1 MPKGF
6 HYTLEKEKLIEYGKL
21 TIEERLLWL
30 EAAFEFNCLALGEKE
45 RAARDFLWNGGEK
58 EVEISDL

>member
-30 EAAFEFNCLALGEKE
+30 EAAFEFNCLALGDKE
-45 RAARDFLWNGGEK
+45 RAARDFLWNGRNTNEQK
-58 EVEISDL
+58 ND

>member
-1 MPKGF
+1 MSGEF
-6 HYTLEKEKLIEYGKL
+6 HYTIAIKYGELI
-21 TIEERLLWL
+21 IEECLLWL

-58 EVEISDL
+58 DVEIAKLD

>member
-6 HYTLEKEKLIEYGKL
+6 HFTLEKEKLIEYGKL

-30 EAAFEFNCLALGEKE
+30 EAAFEFNCLALGDKE
-45 RAARDFLWNGGEK
+45 FIKNELQQIK
-58 EVEISDL
+58 K